1 MCWSAPWPDRYDLQ
15 IRGAARDWLPMVDW
29 RLYKAQLIQES
40 QLKPGAVSPVGARG
54 LAQFMPPTWREWQAF
69 SGTRLGPHDEGQSI
83 QAGAWY
89 MAKQRQIWRSPRPE
103 EDRHNLAMASY
114 NGGAGNIIK
123 AQKLCG
129 GPPLYEAIMACLPQV
144 TGRHAKE
151 TQGYAPAIRRIYKRL
166 IL

>member
-1 MCWSAPWPDRYDLQ
+1 
-15 IRGAARDWLPMVDW
+15 MVDW

-69 SGTRLGPHDEGQSI
+69 SGTHLGPHDEGQAI